1 MVNSRLTF
9 GQWKPEVVPKQK
21 IIFTE
26 FEKYLPGKEFAELP
40 IRFWLLDWQKKR
52 MPPYFKWHSAMLSN
66 EKCMKQID
74 ENQKKKAVG

>member
-40 IRFWLLDWQKKR
+40 IRF
-52 MPPYFKWHSAMLSN
+52 
-66 EKCMKQID
+66 
-74 ENQKKKAVG
+74 